1 MTFLGLRMTDLR
13 IADLRIAIRY
23 LRKTPAFTATAVLML
38 ALGIGATT
46 AIFSVVEG
54 VLLRPLP
61 FPHPEKLMVVS
72 DLVQSIPAGLELRG
86 NGESGVTPYDIQAF
100 MRDTHSFE
108 SLGGYQQ
115 TGYELSGAGEPAQ
128 INAARLSGEV
138 FRVLQVPPLM
148 GRWFTQQEDDQ
159 KQQLAVISYSF
170 WQDRLHGNAGV
181 LGTKFQLD
189 RKVYEVIG
197 VMPRGFEFPL
207 QPGRLNRNEVWLPLS
222 LTQTELSFAAG
233 ASWGFDM
240 VGRLKP
246 DVTPQQATS
255 DVERVV
261 SQTMHDHPLSE
272 TGFIWNSVVR
282 PLHEETV
289 ERARPLVRTL
299 FLAIFVVMLIAC
311 ANLAGLLLVR
321 AIRRR
326 REIAVR
332 MALGEPTGK
341 VLRLAILESLVL
353 SVAGGV
359 LGLVL
364 ADNLV
369 RVGVSRLPETL
380 PRINEIGVDWRV
392 GLFALALAVV
402 TGLVCGLAPAFAAM
416 RTSVN
421 DTLKEGGRTG
431 SAGSAHARLRS
442 ALVVGEIAIAMVLLV
457 ACSLLLRSFERMRAV
472 DLGFRPDHTLSA
484 YFSLPAQPYGNQK
497 TINELEDEVIRRVQ
511 KLPGVKFAG
520 FSSFLPDTPTTGK
533 TVFLAEGYVPP
544 TGTGQPLAIQDTV
557 RGDYLQAMGVP
568 LLRGRYFTPADTANS
583 QLVVIV
589 TRNVAQHYWPGA
601 DPIGK
606 RIRFDAQETNKGRW
620 ITIVGEVADVKDG
633 LRDAP
638 SLEQIYLPVDQV
650 EADLGGWATPTDLN
664 LSYGYLVLRTE
675 MLPEQEAKALNA
687 TVRSVDPQ
695 LALDQVRTMEQAVYE
710 SEAPR
715 RFNTALI
722 SAFAIAA
729 VLLAALGIYSI
740 MAFSTALR
748 TQEMAIRLAMG
759 SQRTGIFGL
768 VFTSAAKLAVFG
780 CVLGL
785 IGTAAVSRILQSL
798 LFGVNSFD
806 PLVLAL
812 AVGFV
817 LLLALAASFVPA
829 RRAASIEPMQALRA
843 D

>member
-1 MTFLGLRMTDLR
+1 MTSLLRLAEIR
-13 IADLRIAIRY
+13 VAIRY
-23 LRKTPAFTATAVLML
+23 LRKTPAFTVTAVLML
-38 ALGIGATT
+38 AIGIGATT

-61 FPHPEKLMVVS
+61 FPHPERLMVVT
-72 DLVQSIPAGLELRG
+72 DLVQGIPAGLELRG
-86 NGESGVTPYDIQAF
+86 NGESGVTGYDIQAF
-100 MRDTHSFE
+100 MRDSHSFE
-108 SLGGYQQ
+108 SIGGYQQ
-115 TGYELSGAGEPAQ
+115 SGYELSGAGDPAQ
-128 INAARLSGEV
+128 INAARLSGEAA
-138 FRVLQVPPLM
+138 RALDIAPLK

-170 WQDRLHGNAGV
+170 WQDRLHGNAAV
-181 LGTKFQLD
+181 LGAKFQLD

-197 VMPRGFEFPL
+197 VMPPGFEFPL
-207 QPGRLNRNEVWLPLS
+207 QPGRLNRNEAWLPLS
-222 LTQTELSFAAG
+222 LTQSELSFAAG
-233 ASWGFDM
+233 AAWGFDM

-246 DVTPQQATS
+246 GITPLQATN

-261 SQTMHDHPLSE
+261 NQTMRDHPLAE
-272 TGFIWNSVVR
+272 TGFTWNAIVR
-282 PLHEETV
+282 PLHEESV
-289 ERARPLVRTL
+289 ERSRPLVRTL

-341 VLRLAILESLVL
+341 VLRLAIFESLVL
-353 SVAGGV
+353 SLAGGA

-364 ADNLV
+364 AENLV

-380 PRINEIGVDWRV
+380 PRVNEIGVDWRV
-392 GLFALALAVV
+392 GLFAMALAVG
-402 TGLVCGLAPAFAAM
+402 TGLLCGLAPAFAAM

-421 DTLKEGGRTG
+421 ETLKEGGRTG
-431 SAGSAHARLRS
+431 SAGGAHARLRS
-442 ALVVGEIAIAMVLLV
+442 ALVVGEIAVAMVLLV
-457 ACSLLLRSFERMRAV
+457 ACSLLLRSFEKMRAV

-484 YFSLPAQPYGNQK
+484 YFSLPEQPYGNQK
-497 TINELEDEVIRRVQ
+497 AINELEDELIRRVQ
-511 KLPGVKFAG
+511 HLPGVKFVG
-520 FSSFLPDTPTTGK
+520 FSSFLPDTPATGK

-544 TGTGQPLAIQDTV
+544 PGNGQPLAIQDNV

-568 LLRGRYFTPADTANS
+568 LLRGRYFTPADTPDS
-583 QLVVIV
+583 QRVVIV
-589 TRNVAQHYWPGA
+589 THNLAQHYWPGV

-606 RIRFDAQETNKGRW
+606 RIRFDSQETNKGRW

-633 LRDAP
+633 SRDTP

-650 EADLGGWATPTDLN
+650 EADLGAWATPADLN
-664 LSYGYLVLRTE
+664 LSYGYLALRTE
-675 MLPEQEAKALNA
+675 TPPEQMTRALNA
-687 TVRSVDPQ
+687 TLRSVDPQ
-695 LALDQVRTMEQAVYE
+695 LALDHVRSMEQAVSE

-715 RFNTALI
+715 RFNTVLI

-748 TQEMAIRLAMG
+748 TQEIAIRLAMG
-759 SQRTGIFGL
+759 SQRTGILRL
-768 VFTSAAKLAVFG
+768 VFASAAKLAILG

-785 IGTAAVSRILQSL
+785 AGTAAVSRMLQSL

-806 PLVLAL
+806 PVVLAL
-812 AVGFV
+812 ALIFV

-829 RRAASIEPMQALRA
+829 RRAASIEPIQALRA